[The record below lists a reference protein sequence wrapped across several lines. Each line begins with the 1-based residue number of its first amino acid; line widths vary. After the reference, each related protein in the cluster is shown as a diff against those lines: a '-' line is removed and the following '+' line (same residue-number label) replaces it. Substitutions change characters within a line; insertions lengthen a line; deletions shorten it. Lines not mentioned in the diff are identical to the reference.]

1 VTHVLIV
8 VSWLGGAVQGA
19 AVSTQE
25 FVSAESCIAARLS
38 LMDYAKA
45 RGVEET
51 LRGAMRPN
59 FAGNSPYPPNSARRE
74 SRMRA
79 APVVPWANCTKKAP
93 TSIQVQRRQSDF
105 PCERGNCVRPKIACR
120 NAGPG
125 RDFDGRLRI
134 IALFARGALACG
146 CRKIKG
152 APSGAPLHCRSSQEI
167 PPNSLTANN
176 TFRIRPGV
184 ASFRNARPRSSSAR
198 YSYR

>member
-1 VTHVLIV
+1 MTHVLIV

-25 FVSAESCIAARLS
+25 FVSAESCNAARLS

-51 LRGAMRPN
+51 LRGAIRPS
-59 FAGNSPYPPNSARRE
+59 FAGNSPYPPNRGRRE

-105 PCERGNCVRPKIACR
+105 PCERGKLCSAKDRLPQRRSWQRFRRPLENNRAI
-120 NAGPG
+120 
-125 RDFDGRLRI
+125 
-134 IALFARGALACG
+134 
-146 CRKIKG
+146 RKRR
-152 APSGAPLHCRSSQEI
+152 A
-167 PPNSLTANN
+167 
-176 TFRIRPGV
+176 RIRLPQNK
-184 ASFRNARPRSSSAR
+184 RRSVGSAFALSKFAGNSAEQP
-198 YSYR
+198 YSE